1 LPLEIAKEYVENI
14 LEGYTL
20 KSLEVIAPTGYDAK
34 PSAIIE
40 FYSKKAF

>member
-1 LPLEIAKEYVENI
+1 LEIAKDYVKII
-14 LEGYTL
+14 LEGHTL
-20 KSLEVIAPTGYDAK
+20 KSLEVIDPTGYNAK